1 MTVIIK
7 EPNSEPVISNIDSD
21 LNTLQKLV
29 GGYIECIKFDTNFVI
44 IVDEEGYIKRL
55 TPNIKYC
62 GKVLV
67 GTIVISSIKN
77 GEFVSL
83 PQKSIN
89 NIIEYLKIAPLY

>member
-7 EPNSEPVISNIDSD
+7 EPNAEPVVSNIDSD
-21 LNTLQKLV
+21 LNTLQKLA

-62 GKVLV
+62 DKVLV
-67 GTIVISSIKN
+67 GTIIISSIKN

-83 PQKSIN
+83 PHKSIDK
-89 NIIEYLKIAPLY
+89 IIEYLKIATLN